1 MENVPEPIGE
11 YIMKRGIFW
20 IKATAFLSIFVFWS
34 IPAFNAEGHMPL
46 AQWNL
51 DEGHGGAANDAAG
64 MHPGAITGAEWT
76 ACGAKHVLSFAPRN
90 SFVSAGNGAALG
102 LSGPVSIELW
112 AYPFKRP
119 DCETGLAG
127 IAYDS
132 VGMTAYADGNFYFY
146 IGSGANKCCAPMKVA
161 HWNHV
166 AGTFDGE
173 TLRIYLNGELKHSYA
188 SQLKTYTTG
197 GDFVV
202 GRIASSA
209 GGSPGNSFNGA
220 LAGVRVYDA
229 ALPEE
234 VIKTHYDAEKGGY
247 RRLEQ
252 GLDRIVL
259 RPYFYFETGVIRAD
273 IDFGN
278 YYPLASDQRAALS
291 LFKEGGQNNLAEISI
306 TEIPDTGI
314 VKDATLNIGLLGS
327 GKYRLQAA
335 IHTGTALTVEAP
347 VTFEYPPSTPAP
359 SPLSWTAPPLAE
371 PPVLPAIKLEVTPA
385 GGLILLADGKA
396 PVYVESSFSYP
407 NGGENGFAEAP
418 PANAE
423 SDWKVGVE
431 HPTENE
437 FHIRGAGVFYTLERV
452 ITMTPARIAVH
463 DTFHNA
469 GQEAVGI
476 ILSNHLRQT
485 ACTVT
490 RYPNPAIFM
499 SQPGLGVGLVA
510 LDDVYQ
516 THVENFQEEDRA
528 GLRDARFALDG
539 GARYTL
545 EWAIYLNGSGD
556 YYDFINAVRKD
567 EGYVRTIE
575 GNFAFVDRRIPPSDE
590 FARLRNL
597 KYASIGCLGNVP
609 DDPGISV
616 EGIEFMA
623 YPKECALLKDTFKK
637 TRMRF
642 PDMKVMFHVAHSLYA
657 TETPDLIYP
666 DSRTLDVEGK
676 QTDYGGNNVP
686 YYLNYFSKEH
696 VDAGCRWYIY
706 YPARDNQ
713 FGPALLNA
721 ADYMM
726 NELGV
731 NGIFEDG
738 LAHGYGGLYSYDRW
752 DGHSADIDPKTKTIV
767 RKCASVN
774 LLGLDVLVE
783 MTRKFTARGGVV
795 IANSYPGPRTLN
807 RENIIYGVES
817 GSGDLSLTRLHL
829 APTVIA
835 LGDPGRI
842 KTERDVYE
850 DTLAKLKY
858 GALYFFYSEG
868 TLTRRSLAS
877 EMYPITVEEIG
888 ENVVKG
894 TDRIIACRSGV
905 YGWPGDRSL
914 HFIRHFDGRGVETP
928 HANATTVDAADVR
941 TNVELGALES
951 VVIEKIP
958 VMLQSDHPVNVRV
971 TQYDEEG
978 VKLEGHSSATAKL
991 LLQEG
996 KFGIKNGS
1004 AYEVK
1009 RGDEKNSIQ
1018 AKENGLEIPLSE
1030 SGEFQISIKA
1040 SFVPPDATFSVPSTM
1055 DGQSQ
1060 PCLFVPANAEEPR
1073 PLLVALHPWS
1083 QGFNTFAGMTH
1094 WQRAAR
1100 VHNWHYLQP
1109 HFRGPNKNPDA
1120 CASPHARQDVL
1131 DAVDYVI
1138 QQYTVDPQRI
1148 YLAGCSG
1155 GGHMA
1160 LVMAAHAP
1168 ERWAAVSAW
1177 CPITDLAAW
1186 HVECIAA
1193 NLAYAQ
1199 DLEAVCGGAPG
1210 ASDAVNRQYRT
1221 RSPLF
1226 DLTHAA
1232 ALPLDINAG
1241 LHDGHTGSVPVHHT
1255 LDVFNVIAEAQGEVK
1270 ISADEMAALAAEQTL
1285 RPPAEQDETYGRVIH
1300 LRRTAGS
1307 SRVTIFEGGHEGDA
1321 LAETACQ
1328 WLEKHQ
1334 KGAP

>member
-1 MENVPEPIGE
+1 
-11 YIMKRGIFW
+11 MKRGKKRRPRVFITVF
-20 IKATAFLSIFVFWS
+20 FWS
-34 IPAFNAEGHMPL
+34 VYWIGTISAFGAEDPKPL

-51 DEGHGGAANDAAG
+51 DEGEGTVANDSAG
-64 MHPGAITGAEWT
+64 KHPGAITGAEWV
-76 ACGAKHVLSFAPRN
+76 ACGAKYVLSFAPRN
-90 SFVSAGNGAALG
+90 SFVSAGTGTALG
-102 LSGPVSIELW
+102 LTGQVSVELW

-119 DCETGLAG
+119 DSETGLAG

-146 IGSGANKCCAPMKVA
+146 IGSGANKCYTPMNVA

-166 AGTFDGE
+166 VGTFDGE
-173 TLRIYLNGELKHSYA
+173 TLRIFLNGELKHSYA
-188 SQLKTYTTG
+188 SQFKTYNTAG
-197 GDFVV
+197 EFVL

-220 LAGVRVYDA
+220 LGGVRVYGA

-234 VIKTHYDAEKGGY
+234 AIKAHFEAEKSAY

-252 GLDRIVL
+252 GLNRIVL
-259 RPYFYFETGVIRAD
+259 RPYYYFDTGLIRAD

-278 YYPLASDQRAALS
+278 YYPLTADQHAVLTLR
-291 LFKEGGQNNLAEISI
+291 KEGEQKSLAELPI
-306 TEIPDTGI
+306 TEIPDTG
-314 VKDATLNIGLLGS
+314 VTKDALLTAGLLDT

-335 IHTGTALTVEAP
+335 IYTGTALAVETS
-347 VTFEYPPSTPAP
+347 VTFDYPMSSPVP
-359 SPLSWTAPPLAE
+359 SPVAWTSPPLAE
-371 PPVLPAIKLEVTPA
+371 PPLLPAVKVEVAPA
-385 GGLILLADGKA
+385 GGLILIAEGKA

-407 NGGENGFAEAP
+407 NGGENTFAESLP
-418 PANAE
+418 PNPE
-423 SDWKVGVE
+423 STWKVDVE
-431 HPTENE
+431 HPGENE
-437 FHIRGAGVFYTLERV
+437 YRIRGTGAFYAIERTV
-452 ITMTPARIAVH
+452 TVAPARIAVR
-463 DTFHNA
+463 DTIHNVS
-469 GQEAVGI
+469 QNPVGI
-476 ILSNHLRQT
+476 ILSNHLRQK
-485 ACTVT
+485 ACAVT

-528 GLRDARFALDG
+528 GLRDARLALD
-539 GARYTL
+539 ADASYTL
-545 EWAIYLNGSGD
+545 EWAIYLNGSGE

-567 EGYVRTIE
+567 EGYIRTIE

-590 FARLRNL
+590 FVRLRNL

-637 TRMRF
+637 TQMRF
-642 PDMKVMFHVAHSLYA
+642 PNMKVMFHVAHSLYA
-657 TETPDLIYP
+657 TETPELICP
-666 DSRTLDVEGK
+666 DSRTLDAEGK

-686 YYLNYFSKEH
+686 YYLKYFSKEH

-713 FGPALLNA
+713 FGQALLNA

-726 NELGV
+726 DELGV

-738 LAHGYGGLYSYDRW
+738 LAHGYGGVYSYDRW

-774 LLGLDVLVE
+774 LMGLDVLVE
-783 MTRKFTARGGVV
+783 MVRKFNARGGVV

-894 TDRIIACRSGV
+894 TDRIIACQSGV

-914 HFIRHFDGRGVETP
+914 HFIRHFDGRGVATP
-928 HANATTVDAADVR
+928 HANTTTVDAAGVR

-958 VMLQSDHPVNVRV
+958 VMLQSDHAVNVRI

-978 VKLEGHSSATAKL
+978 VKLEGHSSSTAKL
-991 LLQEG
+991 LLQQGAFE
-996 KFGIKNGS
+996 IKNGA
-1004 AYEVK
+1004 AYEV
-1009 RGDEKNSIQ
+1009 RMNDEKESIR
-1018 AKENGLEIPLSE
+1018 ANENGLEIALSKP
-1030 SGEFQISIKA
+1030 GELQISIKA
-1040 SFVPPDATFSVPSTM
+1040 SFVPPDATFSVTSTL

-1060 PCLFVPANAEEPR
+1060 PCLFVQANAEEPR

-1083 QGFNTFAGMTH
+1083 QGFNTFPGMTH
-1094 WQRAAR
+1094 WQHAANI
-1100 VHNWHYLQP
+1100 HNWHYLQP
-1109 HFRGPNKNPDA
+1109 HFRGPNKNPEA
-1120 CASPHARQDVL
+1120 CASPQARQDVL
-1131 DAVDYVI
+1131 DAVDYVL
-1138 QQYTVDPQRI
+1138 QQYKVDPQRI
-1148 YLAGCSG
+1148 YLTGCSG
-1155 GGHMA
+1155 GGHMV
-1160 LVMAAHAP
+1160 LTMAAHAP

-1186 HVECIAA
+1186 HAECTAA
-1193 NLAYAQ
+1193 KRSYAQ
-1199 DLEAVCGGAPG
+1199 DLEAVCGGVPG
-1210 ASDAVNRQYRT
+1210 ISDAVNLHYRT

-1226 DLTHAA
+1226 ELARAA

-1241 LHDGHTGSVPVHHT
+1241 LHDGYTGSVPVHHT
-1255 LDVFNVIAEAQGEVK
+1255 LDAYNVIAEAQGAGK
-1270 ISADEMAALAAEQTL
+1270 ISAGEIATLAAEQTL
-1285 RPPAEQDETYGRVIH
+1285 RPPAEQDETYGRVLH
-1300 LRRTAGS
+1300 LRRTAGP
-1307 SRVTIFEGGHEGDA
+1307 SRVTIFEGGHEGDT

-1334 KGAP
+1334 KPVP